1 MAEPI
6 RILEIVNVMD
16 RAGLETMLMNYYR
29 HFNRDQVQLD
39 FLTHRSVSGAYDEE
53 IEQLGGRIY
62 RAPRLYPQNWLKYKR
77 YMKKFFEE
85 HHYPVV
91 HSHIDAMSAFP
102 LAMARKSGVAV
113 RVAHSHN
120 DSVDRDL
127 KYPIKQFARWRLPS
141 IATHYWAC
149 SENAGAFL
157 FGESNRLNVTVVK
170 NAIDL
175 ASFKASPSAR
185 NNARDS
191 LGIAP
196 DQLCIG
202 HVGRFCE
209 VKNQALLV
217 SLVKELVKKGTDV
230 VLLLIGDGPLR
241 SEIEIMANDEGVSEH
256 VCFLGLRDDV
266 NVLMQAFDILVF
278 PSLHEGIPLTLIE
291 AQATGV
297 PVLTSDRVASEA
309 LILSNSLAMPLEAD
323 IALWADKVKELA
335 DLGRV
340 ENAIRALCK
349 AGYEINSSAQDL
361 MEKYISLYEE
371 ARRNESCRNRS

>member
-6 RILEIVNVMD
+6 RILEVVNVMD

-29 HFNRDQVQLD
+29 HFNRDKVQLD

-53 IEQLGGRIY
+53 IKQLGGHIY
-62 RAPRLYPQNWLKYKR
+62 RAPRLYPQNWFKYKR

-102 LAMARKSGVAV
+102 LAVARKSGVTV
-113 RVAHSHN
+113 RIAHSHN

-127 KYPIKQFARWRLPS
+127 KYPIKQFARRGLPS

-157 FGESNRLNVTVVK
+157 FGESNRLKVTIVK

-175 ASFKASPSAR
+175 ASFKPSESLR
-185 NNARDS
+185 SKARDS
-191 LGIAP
+191 LGITP

-217 SLVKELVKKGTDV
+217 TLVKELVEEGTDA

-241 SEIEIMANDEGVSEH
+241 SEIEKMASDEGVSDH

-291 AQATGV
+291 AQATGM
-297 PVLTSDRVASEA
+297 PVLTSDRVSSEA
-309 LILSNSLAMPLEAD
+309 LILSNCLAMPLEAS
-323 IALWADKVKELA
+323 IAQWANKVRELA
-335 DLGRV
+335 ELGRV
-340 ENAIRALCK
+340 ENAICALSK
-349 AGYEINSSAQDL
+349 AGYEISGSAQDL
-361 MEKYISLYEE
+361 MEKYICLYEE
-371 ARRNESCRNRS
+371 AQRNESCCNRA